1 MLRARRFAASW
12 VAVLLLAG
20 LPAHAGTRL
29 TILHINDFH
38 ARYEPVDRFD
48 ATCQP
53 ADRNGADCFGGA
65 ARLAGAIARER
76 ESARADGR
84 SVIVLSAGDQFQ
96 GSLIYTHW
104 RGRDAAAV
112 MNLIGFDAMTLGNHE
127 FDDGPDALARFVR
140 EAGFPVLAVNVVPV
154 ADSPLH
160 GLLGGSTV
168 LERDGVRIGLVGAVT
183 ESTAD
188 TSSGGAS
195 VRFLSPSEAVR
206 GEVARLAAAGI
217 DKIVVLSHIG
227 IAADRAL
234 AREVD
239 GIDAIVGGH
248 SHTRMGD
255 SRDGAGLPYPL
266 LAPGPGRN
274 EVPIVT
280 AYAFGRYLGR
290 LDLDFDETGHVVA
303 MAGRI
308 LAVDAGTPKD
318 TVVAAKVAELAQ
330 PVAALRARR
339 IGVATND
346 IDGERVSC
354 RSRECAIG
362 NLVTEAMLWRMRP
375 QGAQIALQNGGGL
388 RASLR
393 AGPVT
398 MGDVLTVLPFQN
410 TISIFDLRGADL
422 VAALEH
428 GVARV
433 EEGSGA
439 FLQVAG
445 LRYAWD
451 PARPPGN
458 RLLRAEMRTGDST
471 WQPVDPGQTY
481 RVVTNDFLRTGGDG
495 FQMLATAAID
505 PVDFGP
511 GVEDAVVQWVA
522 RNGSV
527 AIRADGRIAT
537 P

>member
-1 MLRARRFAASW
+1 
-12 VAVLLLAG
+12 
-20 LPAHAGTRL
+20 
-29 TILHINDFH
+29 
-38 ARYEPVDRFD
+38 
-48 ATCQP
+48 
-53 ADRNGADCFGGA
+53 
-65 ARLAGAIARER
+65 
-76 ESARADGR
+76 
-84 SVIVLSAGDQFQ
+84 
-96 GSLIYTHW
+96 
-104 RGRDAAAV
+104 
-112 MNLIGFDAMTLGNHE
+112 
-127 FDDGPDALARFVR
+127 
-140 EAGFPVLAVNVVPV
+140 
-154 ADSPLH
+154 
-160 GLLGGSTV
+160 
-168 LERDGVRIGLVGAVT
+168 
-183 ESTAD
+183 
-188 TSSGGAS
+188 
-195 VRFLSPSEAVR
+195 
-206 GEVARLAAAGI
+206 
-217 DKIVVLSHIG
+217 
-227 IAADRAL
+227 
-234 AREVD
+234 
-239 GIDAIVGGH
+239 
-248 SHTRMGD
+248 
-255 SRDGAGLPYPL
+255 
-266 LAPGPGRN
+266 
-274 EVPIVT
+274 
-280 AYAFGRYLGR
+280 
-290 LDLDFDETGHVVA
+290 
-303 MAGRI
+303 
-308 LAVDAGTPKD
+308 
-318 TVVAAKVAELAQ
+318 
-330 PVAALRARR
+330 
-339 IGVATND
+339 
-346 IDGERVSC
+346 
-354 RSRECAIG
+354 
-362 NLVTEAMLWRMRP
+362 MRP